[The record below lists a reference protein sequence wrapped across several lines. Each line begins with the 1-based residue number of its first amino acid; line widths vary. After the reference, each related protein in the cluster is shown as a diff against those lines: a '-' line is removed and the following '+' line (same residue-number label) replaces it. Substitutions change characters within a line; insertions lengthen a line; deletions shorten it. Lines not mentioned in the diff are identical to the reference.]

1 MLKTCVKL
9 PKTSFIHS
17 VTKEEYDTCQ
27 ITHPHPRV
35 IARCDKPQELMYFTI
50 TFRPFTPNPGGM
62 EFKPGKDYYFISTSA
77 PEDLHRRSGG
87 HCATHNMKVAFK
99 VADNTSR
106 ERQPTAVN
114 VPRSKGRRLR
124 PHPPPALGPADHN
137 WSEDRLRYSV
147 DTNYDDVIYD
157 VTSNEI
163 NRPNDLTDQRL
174 VAEAAAATGQSS
186 SASSV
191 AKIPSL
197 LLALVTLLVLREML

>member
-1 MLKTCVKL
+1 
-9 PKTSFIHS
+9 
-17 VTKEEYDTCQ
+17 
-27 ITHPHPRV
+27 
-35 IARCDKPQELMYFTI
+35 MYFTI

-99 VADNTSR
+99 VADNTAR

-114 VPRSKGRRLR
+114 VPRSKGRQRR
-124 PHPPPALGPADHN
+124 PYPPPALDHN

-147 DTNYDDVIYD
+147 DTNFNEVVYD

-163 NRPNDLTDQRL
+163 NCPNLTDQHL
-174 VAEAAAATGQSS
+174 EAEAAAATGQSS
-186 SASSV
+186 SASAV
-191 AKIPSL
+191 ATIPCL
-197 LLALVTLLVLREML
+197 LLASATLLVLGEMPW